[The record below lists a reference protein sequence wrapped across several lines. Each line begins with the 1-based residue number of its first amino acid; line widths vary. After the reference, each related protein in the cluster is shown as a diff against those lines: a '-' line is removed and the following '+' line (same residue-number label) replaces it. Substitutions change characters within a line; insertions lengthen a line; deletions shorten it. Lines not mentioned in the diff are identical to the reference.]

1 MWEDEENKSNFLLS
15 FVLFLLYRFKLIG
28 IYFFFL
34 IFNFYRLQTNWF
46 LIEKIILLLLS
57 MAIRGLL

>member
-28 IYFFFL
+28 IDFFF
-34 IFNFYRLQTNWF
+34 FNFFFTNYK
-46 LIEKIILLLLS
+46 LI
-57 MAIRGLL
+57 GF

>member
-28 IYFFFL
+28 IYFFL
-34 IFNFYRLQTNWF
+34 IFFYRLQSNWF
-46 LIEKIILLLLS
+46 LIEKIIFLLLS
-57 MAIRGLL
+57 IAIRGLL